1 MSEIKIKD
9 EQIFEIKDKAETY
22 RSNVQEY
29 QRKEEKLKSELRQTK
44 DEIQN
49 YQQQTSRTV
58 GERNDLTMELS
69 TLRTK
74 VVNLNTA
81 LDSYKTSIMEQYNI
95 VHEHQKSIRKCVGYD
110 ET

>member
-74 VVNLNTA
+74 VVNLNTS
-81 LDSYKTSIMEQYNI
+81 LDS
-95 VHEHQKSIRKCVGYD
+95 
-110 ET
+110 